1 MRRQLMGGLVA
12 VVTGVVVS
20 ASGVTDVRASLVAPS
35 TPVAARAASPM
46 APVAPGPAAQLW
58 VARYN
63 GPGNI
68 NDLANSVAVSPAGG
82 TVFVTGASGGSS
94 LKYDYG
100 TVAYDAATGAQL
112 WGARYNGPA
121 NGSND
126 AHALAVSPSGGTVF
140 VTGDSTGTTSLQDYA
155 TVAYNA
161 ATGARLWV
169 ARYNG
174 PGNGND
180 GASSVAVSPGGGKVF
195 VTGASTGT
203 TSGSDY
209 ATVAYNAA
217 TGARLWVARYNGPGN
232 GNDGA
237 RAVAVSPTGGTVY
250 VTGYDTGK
258 TSGSDYATVA
268 YNAAT
273 GARLWV
279 ARYNRPG
286 NGSAA
291 SSMAV
296 SPGGG
301 KVFVTGASTGA
312 TSSSDYATV
321 AYNAATGARLWVAR
335 YNGPRNSIDAAT
347 SVAVS
352 PAVGTVFVT
361 GYSWGTTSGSDYATV
376 AYNAATG
383 ARLWVARYNGPGNS
397 DDIAYAL
404 AVSPAGETVYVTGG
418 DTGTGGSDDYA
429 TTAYDATTG
438 APLWV
443 ARYNGPVGQN
453 GANALAVSPHSGTV
467 YVTGQSLGTNSGY
480 DYATVAYHG

>member
-20 ASGVTDVRASLVAPS
+20 ASWVTGVRASLAAPS
-35 TPVAARAASPM
+35 TPVAAGAASPM
-46 APVAPGPAAQLW
+46 APVAPSPGAQLW

-100 TVAYDAATGAQL
+100 TVAYDAATGAKL
-112 WGARYNGPA
+112 WAARYNGPA

-180 GASSVAVSPGGGKVF
+180 GASSVAVSPSGRKVF

-217 TGARLWVARYNGPGN
+217 TGARLWVAPLQRP
-232 GNDGA
+232 
-237 RAVAVSPTGGTVY
+237 RQRQRRSPAVAVSPTGGLSMSP
-250 VTGYDTGK
+250 DTTAGRLRAL
-258 TSGSDYATVA
+258 TMPRSPTTPRPAPGCGS
-268 YNAAT
+268 
-273 GARLWV
+273 
-279 ARYNRPG
+279 
-286 NGSAA
+286 
-291 SSMAV
+291 
-296 SPGGG
+296 
-301 KVFVTGASTGA
+301 
-312 TSSSDYATV
+312 
-321 AYNAATGARLWVAR
+321 AR
-335 YNGPRNSIDAAT
+335 YNGPGNGSDAAT

-352 PAVGTVFVT
+352 PSGRTVFVT
-361 GYSWGTTSGSDYATV
+361 GAS
-376 AYNAATG
+376 TG
-383 ARLWVARYNGPGNS
+383 
-397 DDIAYAL
+397 D
-404 AVSPAGETVYVTGG
+404 
-418 DTGTGGSDDYA
+418 
-429 TTAYDATTG
+429 
-438 APLWV
+438 
-443 ARYNGPVGQN
+443 
-453 GANALAVSPHSGTV
+453 H
-467 YVTGQSLGTNSGY
+467 LGL
-480 DYATVAYHG
+480 